1 MQLCQEC
8 GVSRTDAHSSGKG
21 TPVDILINLIAQ
33 KIKCCLE
40 LWEVIFTAGPDIWI
54 LCFTDMQFYSSF
66 QKEIQYNSCIPP
78 PTTWNTFVSK
88 GQDKY
93 SSLKKTRSSSA
104 LLLIDDDSADLVFKS
119 IKSYIN
125 GTEAITRI
133 KKERKCDLW
142 NICIPSATLERIWS
156 G

>member
-78 PTTWNTFVSK
+78 PPREIHLFLKARINK
-88 GQDKY
+88 AP
-93 SSLKKTRSSSA
+93 LKKPRNSSA
-104 LLLIDDDSADLVFKS
+104 LLLIDDDSADFVFKS

-125 GTEAITRI
+125 GTQAITRI

>member
-33 KIKCCLE
+33 KIKCRLE

-78 PTTWNTFVSK
+78 HHV
-88 GQDKY
+88 KY
-93 SSLKKTRSSSA
+93 
-104 LLLIDDDSADLVFKS
+104 
-119 IKSYIN
+119 
-125 GTEAITRI
+125 
-133 KKERKCDLW
+133 
-142 NICIPSATLERIWS
+142 ICF
-156 G
+156 